1 MANTPSAEKRNR
13 QTQKRRVRN
22 QTIRSRV
29 KSAVRKVREAVER
42 GEVAAAQEAF
52 KVAARVLDKAS
63 SKGVLHGNAA
73 SRKISRLART
83 VGKASPARATAAS
96 AKK

>member
-13 QTQKRRVRN
+13 QTQKRRIRN

-42 GEVAAAQEAF
+42 GEAAAAEEAF
-52 KVAARVLDKAS
+52 QVAARVLDKAS
-63 SKGVLHGNAA
+63 SKGVVHGNAA
-73 SRKISRLART
+73 SRKISRLA
-83 VGKASPARATAAS
+83 KAVAKATP